1 MNRFSLMAEVI
12 ILFYIKTEEIDKKI
26 DRQTNGKE
34 VKKNRNLH
42 EGKNETKMKVS
53 QLCPTL
59 CDVMGCSPPGS
70 YVHGILQTRILD
82 CVTISFSRGSS

>member
-1 MNRFSLMAEVI
+1 M
-12 ILFYIKTEEIDKKI
+12 
-26 DRQTNGKE
+26 
-34 VKKNRNLH
+34 KKNRNLH
-42 EGKNETKMKVS
+42 EGKNETKVKVS

-82 CVTISFSRGSS
+82 CVTISSPGDLSDPEIEAGSPALQADSLPSEPH